1 MQINENLEILV
12 DKKLSTLWISIG
24 SREEFYYSY
33 KVLNNSYS
41 MIKFLPDMVRK
52 EKIKYIVF
60 LSLNKT
66 VWNMGGDLEL
76 FAKCVLTMQPEILK
90 DYAYKCVEFVY
101 NFNNSFETDAVT
113 AFVIQGNAFGGGFE
127 SAISGNY
134 TLAEESV
141 KFSFPEVRFGIFP
154 GMGAYS
160 FLTRK
165 VGYSKACEMIQ
176 SNKKYTSK
184 ELKDLKIINETCADG
199 YGVDSMRKTIQSGK
213 LEMMKQ
219 DKILELCSRIPKKE
233 LLAIADVW
241 LEEVFQLT
249 KDKLDFMM
257 RVSDIQ
263 KTIVAKSSPLMAINL

>member
-1 MQINENLEILV
+1 
-12 DKKLSTLWISIG
+12 
-24 SREEFYYSY
+24 
-33 KVLNNSYS
+33 
-41 MIKFLPDMVRK
+41 
-52 EKIKYIVF
+52 
-60 LSLNKT
+60 
-66 VWNMGGDLEL
+66 MGGDLEL
-76 FAKCVLTMQPEILK
+76 FAKCVRTIQPDILK
-90 DYAYKCVEFVY
+90 DYAYKCIEIVY
-101 NFNNSFETDAVT
+101 NFNNNFETDALT

-134 TLAEESV
+134 ALAEESA

-176 SNKKYTSK
+176 SNKKFTSK

-199 YGVDSMRKTIQSGK
+199 YGVDALRKTIQSGK